1 MCVAGSPADS
11 GAELERSVRLEG
23 LAHRGRNIQK
33 GFWGGGE
40 LLEVILRQGAEKWVE
55 IPGWQ
60 GPPPPP
66 ASLTETGQKGAHV
79 SSPRGRKDKAPKRH
93 VGY

>member
-1 MCVAGSPADS
+1 MCVAGSPAYS

-60 GPPPPP
+60 GPPPWYIFRVHWGAFIATGCQPGNSSSSTPP
-66 ASLTETGQKGAHV
+66 V
-79 SSPRGRKDKAPKRH
+79 
-93 VGY
+93 